1 MEAAEVEFIAECYT
15 VQIVPKFNHPAIHLI
30 SGDLGP
36 FMAGMP
42 IPVPL
47 WVALSLRQQ
56 HKCRIL
62 PPEWMNIADL
72 ERLKQEEKESQVFIK
87 IPTEHYREITH
98 LLVDGAASDIPQAEE
113 VQTLVKDLWDIR
125 LAKLRASTD
134 VFIKSDQVHAQVDHL
149 TMMELNSVRPLLLKS
164 LRHIS
169 QLKKLPEGQ
178 NSSINDSGMISISVP
193 SEDTGD
199 P

>member
-1 MEAAEVEFIAECYT
+1 METTEVEFIAECYN
-15 VQIVPKFNHPAIHLI
+15 VKIVPKFNHPAIHLI

-42 IPVPL
+42 ISVPL
-47 WVALSLRQQ
+47 WAALNLRQQ

-62 PPEWMNIADL
+62 PPDWMNVAEL
-72 ERLKQEEKESQVFIK
+72 ERLKQEEKESQVFTK

-98 LLVDGAASDIPQAEE
+98 LLVDVAGSDLPQAEE

-169 QLKKLPEGQ
+169 QLTKVPQGQ
-178 NSSINDSGMISISVP
+178 NSSVNESGTISISVA
-193 SEDTGD
+193 SADQD
-199 P
+199 D